1 MKNLIIRTVS
11 GVVFLAVMLLALLSG
26 DWFEGG
32 KYIFATLMSF
42 ALVMMMV
49 EFFRMTMGNV
59 YKASRVLAIVGAC
72 LMFAVTFLVQ
82 STEAVTGR
90 FITLAFIPLF
100 VVMMMTPFA
109 ALDP

>member
-49 EFFRMTMGNV
+49 EFFRMT
-59 YKASRVLAIVGAC
+59 
-72 LMFAVTFLVQ
+72 F
-82 STEAVTGR
+82 TGPR
-90 FITLAFIPLF
+90 GCWLLWEHA
-100 VVMMMTPFA
+100 
-109 ALDP
+109 